1 MTFIPVNFDDAVE
14 PQPAAAGRYELQILK
29 AQLAESGPNSK
40 NPGSPQF
47 RVTIGFANGDNHPN
61 IMQFISL
68 PNENDP
74 PETANYKALQ
84 LKRFLVAFNVP
95 FDSNGIDT
103 ERVSMD
109 MIGAVAS
116 LEVSLSDPDENGNVY
131 NRIQVPRLRSEAG
144 RSHRG

>member
-1 MTFIPVNFDDAVE
+1 MTFIPVNFDEAVE
-14 PQPAAAGRYELQILK
+14 AQPAPAGRYELQILK
-29 AQLAESGPNSK
+29 AQLTESGPNSK

-47 RVTIGFANGDNHPN
+47 RVTLGFANGGNYPN
-61 IMQFISL
+61 ITQFISL
-68 PNENDP
+68 PTANDEP
-74 PETANYKALQ
+74 DKANYKALM

-95 FDSNGIDT
+95 FDSNGIDS

-116 LEVSLSDPDENGNVY
+116 LEVSLSDPDDNGNVY

-144 RSHRG
+144 RSYRG